1 MNPARH
7 RKLALIGHRLEL
19 AGSGA
24 LDDMAA
30 PYSFPMAIAGVTTCL
45 WFDDQAE
52 AAATFY
58 AATFPDSAILS
69 TSYYATDAPKPE
81 GSVLTVEFELFG
93 QPFLALNGGPHFTH
107 SPAISFQVFCDTQ
120 EEVDRLWDALTSDGG
135 EESMCG
141 WCSDRFGV
149 SWQIIPRRLT
159 QLLSS
164 ADPDVARRTTER
176 MMAMSKIVIADLEET
191 A

>member
-1 MNPARH
+1 
-7 RKLALIGHRLEL
+7 
-19 AGSGA
+19 
-24 LDDMAA
+24 
-30 PYSFPMAIAGVTTCL
+30 MAIDGVTTCL
-45 WFDDQAE
+45 WFADQAQE
-52 AAATFY
+52 AAQFY
-58 AATFPDSAILS
+58 VSLFPGAAIRS
-69 TSYYATDAPKPE
+69 TSYYATDAQKSE

-120 EEVDRLWDALTSDGG
+120 DEVDRLWDALVSDGG

-159 QLLSS
+159 ELLSS
-164 ADPDVARRTTER
+164 ADADVARRTTER
-176 MMAMSKIVIADLEET
+176 MMGMRKIVIADLDDDELVSRP
-191 A
+191 

>member
-1 MNPARH
+1 
-7 RKLALIGHRLEL
+7 
-19 AGSGA
+19 
-24 LDDMAA
+24 
-30 PYSFPMAIAGVTTCL
+30 MAIDGVTTCL
-45 WFDDQAE
+45 WFDDQADE
-52 AAATFY
+52 AAQFY
-58 AATFPDSAILS
+58 VATFPASKVLS
-69 TSYYATDAPKPE
+69 TSHYATDAQKPE

-120 EEVDRLWDALTSDGG
+120 EELDRLWDALVSNGG

-159 QLLSS
+159 ELLSS
-164 ADPDVARRTTER
+164 GDADVARRTTER
-176 MMAMSKIVIADLEET
+176 MMTMRKIVIAELD
-191 A
+191 

>member
-1 MNPARH
+1 
-7 RKLALIGHRLEL
+7 
-19 AGSGA
+19 
-24 LDDMAA
+24 
-30 PYSFPMAIAGVTTCL
+30 MAIEGVTTCL

-52 AAATFY
+52 DAANFY
-58 AATFPDSAILS
+58 VATFPESSI
-69 TSYYATDAPKPE
+69 TSISHYATDAQKPE
-81 GSVLTVEFELFG
+81 GSVLTVEFTLLG

-120 EEVDRLWDALTSDGG
+120 DEVDRLWDALTSDGG
-135 EESMCG
+135 AESMCG

-164 ADPDVARRTTER
+164 SEPDVARRTTER
-176 MMAMSKIVIADLEET
+176 MMAMHKIVIADLEEPS
-191 A
+191 

>member
-1 MNPARH
+1 MT
-7 RKLALIGHRLEL
+7 I
-19 AGSGA
+19 SG
-24 LDDMAA
+24 
-30 PYSFPMAIAGVTTCL
+30 ITTCL

-52 AAATFY
+52 EAASFY
-58 AATFPDSAILS
+58 AATFPDSRVIS
-69 TSYYATDAPKPE
+69 TSYYAADAQKPA

-107 SPAISFQVFCDTQ
+107 SPAVSFQVFCETQ
-120 EEVDRLWDALTSDGG
+120 DEVDRLWDALIAGGG

-149 SWQIIPRRLT
+149 SWQIIPKRLT

-164 ADPDVARRTTER
+164 SDPEEARRTTER
-176 MMAMSKIVIADLEET
+176 MMTMRKIVIADLEGDT
-191 A
+191 

>member
-1 MNPARH
+1 MKPARH
-7 RKLALIGHRLEL
+7 RKLALTGQRDC
-19 AGSGA
+19 GGGA
-24 LDDMAA
+24 ASDDMAA
-30 PYSFPMAIAGVTTCL
+30 HYPCRMAIEGVTTCL

-52 AAATFY
+52 EAATFY
-58 AATFPDSAILS
+58 VETFPGSSLGS
-69 TSYYATDAPKPE
+69 VSRYVSDAQKPE

-120 EEVDRLWDALTSDGG
+120 EEVDRLWGALTSNGG
-135 EESMCG
+135 EESRCG

-164 ADPDVARRTTER
+164 PEPGVARRANEA
-176 MMAMSKIVIADLEET
+176 MMGMSKIVIADLEG
-191 A
+191 AS